1 MEQADIMEEMMRAL
15 GVQDVHIF
23 AHDYGDT
30 VAQELIH
37 RSSVASH
44 HSTSDSWSLIV
55 GVW

>member
-55 GVW
+55 GV